1 MNRYASS
8 ITLMIAV
15 LVVAVAVPLA
25 AASVISDDS
34 VESESDVA
42 AESVAPGEQ
51 LAATIGA
58 QNAEIEGEVSQRAF
72 GLTVANAETDEA
84 KATLIA
90 ERVATDETRLEELE
104 TRLEELQGDRDEGTI
119 SEGRYRAEVATVVA
133 EMGSIERRAEIA
145 DTVAG
150 GVPADVLSEAGVDT
164 DAIESL
170 RERAGERGGSDIA
183 DTAQEIVGDGV
194 GESMS
199 DDRRSDRGNES
210 TAPTDS

>member
-25 AASVISDDS
+25 AASVISDDT
-34 VESESDVA
+34 VQSESDVA

-51 LAATIGA
+51 LAASVGA
-58 QNAEIEGEVSQRAF
+58 HNAEIEGEVSERAF
-72 GLTVANAETDEA
+72 GLAVANAETDEA

-90 ERVATDETRLEELE
+90 ERVATDETRLEALE
-104 TRLEELQGDRDEGTI
+104 TRLKELQDARDEGTI
-119 SEGRYRAEVATVVA
+119 SEGRYHAEVATVVA
-133 EMGSIERRAEIA
+133 EMGSIERRAGIA
-145 DTVAG
+145 DSAAG
-150 GVPADVLSEAGVDT
+150 SVPADVLSEQGVDT

-170 RERAGERGGSDIA
+170 RERAGERGGA
-183 DTAQEIVGDGV
+183 DTAETARLIVGDGV

-210 TAPTDS
+210 TASNDS